1 MNQSLHLL
9 WTATLPPNN
18 CLQNLVGPW
27 KNMIQIEREALANDV
42 PNASGSN
49 EMDDEMKDFCTESK
63 QSDLNAIQSQ
73 QDDCIA
79 KLPSSLLLEN
89 FVFNSNSYDG
99 IL

>member
-1 MNQSLHLL
+1 
-9 WTATLPPNN
+9 
-18 CLQNLVGPW
+18 
-27 KNMIQIEREALANDV
+27 
-42 PNASGSN
+42 
-49 EMDDEMKDFCTESK
+49 MDDEMKDFCTESK